1 MLITRRLEYPTCGS
15 ELARESGGSADISV
29 ESTTAFASKSNRRTA
44 APTGVVGVLRF
55 LLFAVALLLSA
66 CTNRAPLPAQNPDL
80 PLPLQLHIQLL
91 KPDDRLDW
99 VVVIQREEAGIRWS
113 MMDLLGIPQAR
124 QLLNDKTWHADGL
137 LPPNP
142 QARELFAALLFAL
155 TPNDQLAANYPGA
168 WQHGRQRSLPERWDI
183 RYAQPQN
190 FELMTANGATYQ
202 VTPLSGETP

>member
-1 MLITRRLEYPTCGS
+1 MFIASRLNCTTCRS
-15 ELARESGGSADISV
+15 EPARDSGGSANINV
-29 ESTTAFASKSNRRTA
+29 ECIAAIASRL
-44 APTGVVGVLRF
+44 APTGVAGMLK
-55 LLFAVALLLSA
+55 LLLVAATLLLSA
-66 CTNRAPLPAQNPDL
+66 CAGRAPLPEHNPDVQ
-80 PLPLQLHIQLL
+80 LPLQLHIQLL
-91 KPDDRLDW
+91 QPDDRQDW
-99 VVVIQREEAGIRWS
+99 VLVIQREESGIRWS

-124 QLLNDKTWHADGL
+124 QKLIDKTWEADGF

-155 TPNDQLAANYPGA
+155 TPQDELATNYPGA

-190 FELMTANGATYQ
+190 FQLKLAHGPAYQ

>member
-1 MLITRRLEYPTCGS
+1 MFIAYRSKHKTCGS
-15 ELARESGGSADISV
+15 ELARDSGGSVKIDV
-29 ESTTAFASKSNRRTA
+29 DYKTAIASKL
-44 APTGVVGVLRF
+44 APTGLTGAMRF
-55 LLFAVALLLSA
+55 LLIAATLLLSA
-66 CTNRAPLPAQNPDL
+66 CAGRAPLPEKNPDL
-80 PLPLQLHIQLL
+80 PLPLQLHIQ
-91 KPDDRLDW
+91 RLQDEKRQDW
-99 VVVIQREEAGIRWS
+99 VLVIQREEAGIRWS

-124 QLLNDKTWHADGL
+124 QKLIDKTWESDGF

-155 TPNDQLAANYPGA
+155 TPKDELAANYPGA

-190 FELMTANGATYQ
+190 FELKLPNGPAYQ

>member
-1 MLITRRLEYPTCGS
+1 MLITRRLNCTTCGS
-15 ELARESGGSADISV
+15 EPARDSGGSANGYGGFAAAI
-29 ESTTAFASKSNRRTA
+29 ASKL
-44 APTGVVGVLRF
+44 APTGVTSILRF
-55 LLFAVALLLSA
+55 LLVAVAVLLSA
-66 CTNRAPLPAQNPDL
+66 CAGRAPLPEHNPDL
-80 PLPLQLHIQLL
+80 PLPLQLHIQRWQA
-91 KPDDRLDW
+91 DERQDW
-99 VVVIQREEAGIRWS
+99 VLVIQREEAGIRWS

-124 QLLNDKTWHADGL
+124 QKLIDKTWESDGF

-155 TPNDQLAANYPGA
+155 TPKDELAANYPGA

-190 FELMTANGATYQ
+190 FELTFAKGPTYQ

>member
-1 MLITRRLEYPTCGS
+1 MFIGNRLKYQTCGS
-15 ELARESGGSADISV
+15 GLARESGGSADISV
-29 ESTTAFASKSNRRTA
+29 ESITAFASKP
-44 APTGVVGVLRF
+44 APTGVATVLRF
-55 LLFAVALLLSA
+55 LLVAAALLLSA
-66 CTNRAPLPAQNPDL
+66 CTSRAPLPEKNPDL
-80 PLPLQLHIQLL
+80 PLPLQLHVQLL

-124 QLLNDKTWHADGL
+124 QLLNDKIWHADGL

-155 TPNDQLAANYPGA
+155 TPNDELAVNYPGA

-183 RYAQPQN
+183 RYTQPQN
-190 FELMTANGATYQ
+190 FELMITKGATYQ

>member
-1 MLITRRLEYPTCGS
+1 MSITRRLKYQTCGS
-15 ELARESGGSADISV
+15 ELARDSGGSANINA
-29 ESTTAFASKSNRRTA
+29 ECIAAIASKL

-55 LLFAVALLLSA
+55 LLLTAALLLSA
-66 CTNRAPLPAQNPDL
+66 CTSRAPLPEKNPEL

-99 VVVIQREEAGIRWS
+99 IVVIQREETGIRWS

>member
-1 MLITRRLEYPTCGS
+1 MFIANRLKHQTCGS
-15 ELARESGGSADISV
+15 ELARDSGGSVNINV
-29 ESTTAFASKSNRRTA
+29 ECIAAIASKL
-44 APTGVVGVLRF
+44 APTGVTGVMRF
-55 LLFAVALLLSA
+55 LLLAVALLLSA
-66 CTNRAPLPAQNPDL
+66 CAGRAPLPEQNPDL

-91 KPDDRLDW
+91 QPDDRQDW
-99 VVVIQREEAGIRWS
+99 VLVIQREETGIRWS

-124 QLLNDKTWHADGL
+124 QKLIDKTWESDGF

-155 TPNDQLAANYPGA
+155 TPQEELAANYPGA
-168 WQHGRQRSLPERWDI
+168 WQYGRQRSLPERWDI

-190 FELMTANGATYQ
+190 FELKLPHGPSYQ

>member
-1 MLITRRLEYPTCGS
+1 MLITRHLNCTTCRS
-15 ELARESGGSADISV
+15 EPARDSGGSVKMDVDYKAAI
-29 ESTTAFASKSNRRTA
+29 ASRL
-44 APTGVVGVLRF
+44 APTGVIGAMRF
-55 LLFAVALLLSA
+55 LLVAATLLLSA
-66 CTNRAPLPAQNPDL
+66 CAGRAPLPEQNPDL

-91 KPDDRLDW
+91 QPDERQDW
-99 VVVIQREEAGIRWS
+99 VLVIQREESGIRWS

-124 QLLNDKTWHADGL
+124 QKLIDKTWESDGF

-155 TPNDQLAANYPGA
+155 TPQDELAANYPGA
-168 WQHGRQRSLPERWDI
+168 WQHGRQRYLPERWDI

-190 FELMTANGATYQ
+190 FELKLPRGPSYQ

>member
-1 MLITRRLEYPTCGS
+1 MFIANRLKHQTCGS
-15 ELARESGGSADISV
+15 GLARESGGSADISV
-29 ESTTAFASKSNRRTA
+29 ESTAVFASKSNRRTA
-44 APTGVVGVLRF
+44 APTWIAGI
-55 LLFAVALLLSA
+55 LLLTAALLLSA
-66 CTNRAPLPAQNPDL
+66 CAGRAPLPEHNPDL

-91 KPDDRLDW
+91 QPDDRQDW
-99 VVVIQREEAGIRWS
+99 VLVIQREETGIRWS

-124 QLLNDKTWHADGL
+124 QKLIDKTWESDGF

-155 TPNDQLAANYPGA
+155 TPQDELAANYPGA

-190 FELMTANGATYQ
+190 FELKLPRGPSYQ

>member
-1 MLITRRLEYPTCGS
+1 MFIANRLKHQTCGS
-15 ELARESGGSADISV
+15 ELA
-29 ESTTAFASKSNRRTA
+29 
-44 APTGVVGVLRF
+44 PTGVTGVMRF
-55 LLFAVALLLSA
+55 LLLAVALLLSA
-66 CTNRAPLPAQNPDL
+66 CAGRAPLPEHNPDL

-91 KPDDRLDW
+91 QPDDRLDW
-99 VVVIQREEAGIRWS
+99 VLVVQREEAGIRWS

-124 QLLNDKTWHADGL
+124 QKLIDKTWKSDGF

-142 QARELFAALLFAL
+142 EARELFAALLFAL
-155 TPNDQLAANYPGA
+155 TPKDELATNYPGA

-190 FELMTANGATYQ
+190 FELKLANGSTYQ